1 MVRPKTPKT
10 RCANCGKTMT
20 DPMQER
26 YTCPYCGCSPV
37 PSRVYPAD
45 SGFHPKTLTPRL
57 RQLIEQR
64 RRAAQS

>member
-45 SGFHPKTLTPRL
+45 SGFHPKTLS
-57 RQLIEQR
+57 
-64 RRAAQS
+64 AN